1 MDNTSVAKYQ
11 LTYKGGCGEFTDCQP
26 VLFACADATRA
37 ILNESVGQC
46 HEWTLTSKRYKDET
60 GVYPDYKE
68 VHGCTIGTAIYQAM
82 RERYPMLASSSCSA
96 LVRMAQSRHK
106 QCVKDVLAGRATLPT
121 YRTHPI
127 VLHPAMVK
135 FAPDGD
141 LTHIRLTLTS
151 SAYRK
156 EHGLDSP
163 IFSVSAK
170 DKRMK
175 HIWDS
180 LVDGSYKLSNSQL
193 AYEGKR
199 WWLYVTYIHTVTPA
213 VLDVNK
219 ALGVDMGEVYAIT
232 ACGADG
238 TDPLIIQ
245 GGEVTAFARQH
256 EKRIREMQKQAT
268 VCGGGRVGH
277 GTKTR
282 VKPIYRSREAV
293 SNFRKTTNHRYSKA
307 LVDYAVKHGF
317 GTIKLEDLSGIKAN
331 SPRLL
336 HHWTYYDLQ
345 SKIKYKAKRAGIEVI
360 TVNPAYTSQKCS
372 VCGHT
377 SSDNRKT
384 QAEFVCQCC
393 GHKENADV
401 NAARNIANL

>member
-1 MDNTSVAKYQ
+1 MNNVSVMKFRLNYED
-11 LTYKGGCGEFTDCQP
+11 GCGEFTDCQS
-26 VLFACADATRA
+26 VLFELTDITRA
-37 ILNESVGQC
+37 VLNGSLGMHHDWTIESQR
-46 HEWTLTSKRYKDET
+46 HKEAT
-60 GVYPDYKE
+60 GEYPNYKE
-68 VHGCTIGTAIYQAM
+68 LHGCVLTTGIYQEM
-82 RERYPMLASSSCSA
+82 RKRYPMLSASSCTA
-96 LVRMAQSRHK
+96 LVQMAASRYK
-106 QCVKDVLAGRATLPT
+106 ASVKDVLAGRATFPS

-127 VLHPAMVK
+127 VLHPEMMK
-135 FAPDGD
+135 LTPDGRPNI
-141 LTHIRLTLTS
+141 IRLTLTS

-156 EHGLDSP
+156 EHDLGNP
-163 IFSVSAK
+163 VFSVETK
-170 DKRMK
+170 DSRQKN
-175 HIWDS
+175 IWRS
-180 LVDGSYKLSNSQL
+180 LVDGSYKLGTSQL

-199 WWLYVTYIHTVTPA
+199 WWLYITYTHTTTPA
-213 VLDVNK
+213 ALDVNK
-219 ALGVDMGEVYAIT
+219 VLGVDMGEVYAIT

-245 GGEVTAFARQH
+245 GGEVTSFAAKH

-293 SNFRKTTNHRYSKA
+293 SNFRKTTNHRYSNA

-336 HHWTYYDLQ
+336 RHWTYYDLQ
-345 SKIKYKAKRAGIEVI
+345 SKIKYKAEQVGIKVI

-377 SSDNRKT
+377 SPDNRKT

-393 GHKENADV
+393 GHKENADI
-401 NAARNIANL
+401 NAAKNIANL